1 MNLVI
6 VILNYVVYTR
16 NRKTAPNVYLVDTWQ
31 DKELLNTVLKRYWK
45 VKDSIHPEASDVQ
58 TDDLLSLVK
67 VAAAKSDSEQVEEL
81 LHKALDDNLDDV
93 YFYETVAEYYYSQPD
108 GVKYGALSQAY
119 LLVLNTMI
127 ERRYND
133 GKYLLGRADYYK
145 KYEDYEAARDDYKA
159 LLNIYPDDLWFPY
172 AISAVYRKQDMRDA
186 SVAYLKYIKKN
197 ASKIQVRLSS
207 MFASGED
214 LERISG
220 IIETNSLISKLA
232 ADMLKFKFPLK
243 IQK

>member
-1 MNLVI
+1 MNFVFG
-6 VILNYVVYTR
+6 ILNYVVYAR
-16 NRKTAPNVYLVDTWQ
+16 NRKTTPNVYMVDTWQ

-45 VKDSIHPEASDVQ
+45 ARDLIRPESSDVQ
-58 TDDLLSLVK
+58 TDDLFSLVK
-67 VAAAKSDSEQVEEL
+67 AAAAKSDSKQVEEL
-81 LHKALDDNLDDV
+81 LHKALHDNLDDV

-127 ERRYND
+127 ERRYDD

-186 SVAYLKYIKKN
+186 SVAYLKNIKENAPKN
-197 ASKIQVRLSS
+197 QAR
-207 MFASGED
+207 
-214 LERISG
+214 
-220 IIETNSLISKLA
+220 
-232 ADMLKFKFPLK
+232 
-243 IQK
+243 